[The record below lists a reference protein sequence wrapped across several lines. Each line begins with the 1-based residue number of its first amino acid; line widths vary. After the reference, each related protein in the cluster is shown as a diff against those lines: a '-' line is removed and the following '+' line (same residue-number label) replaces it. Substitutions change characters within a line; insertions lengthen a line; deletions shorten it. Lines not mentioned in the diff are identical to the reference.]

1 MAQLD
6 RNKLDQM
13 GVFVDQTGARAV
25 VHHRPDTP
33 ALALRELRYCL
44 GDQVEFIPLEA
55 EVQKAF
61 EQQNRDTGDI
71 ITELENYVS
80 DADFE
85 RAAEIALGASSDTD
99 APVVKLFNNLLAV
112 AISRS
117 ASDLHIDSSD
127 RDLEIRMRF
136 DGILVE
142 YARLDLRIAP
152 MLVSRIKLVSGM
164 DITEKRK
171 PQDGRF
177 SVRHGG
183 RGVDIR
189 VASMP
194 VKSGE
199 RLALRLFNRDANQV
213 NLTDTGLA
221 DQHQQALTHA
231 MSRQSGLILICG
243 PTGSGK
249 TTTIYSML
257 NTLCGRGMNIM
268 TIEDPVE
275 VELNGIV
282 QTQVN
287 DAIGFGF
294 AEGLRSIL
302 RNDPDVVLVGEIRD
316 ESTAEIAVR
325 AAMTGHLVISTVHA
339 NSPIG
344 AIKRL
349 INLGIDR
356 SLLADCLLGVFT
368 QRLVRTYCPD
378 CGDHSARSPEHTT
391 VLPAAF
397 DGCDSCFH
405 TGFSARVPVMS
416 HVLLDHTARQAVERD
431 LSALEY
437 DDSMITEAQILHD
450 QGKTPL
456 FEVNK
461 LKSA

>member
-1 MAQLD
+1 MAQTD
-6 RNKLDQM
+6 RNKLDQL
-13 GVFVDQTGARAV
+13 GIYIDQTGSRKV
-25 VHHRPDTP
+25 VHYRVETSE
-33 ALALRELRYCL
+33 LTLRELRYSL
-44 GDQVEFIPLEA
+44 GHDVDFVGMASQ
-55 EVQKAF
+55 VQKAF
-61 EQQNRDTGDI
+61 QQQNRDTDNI
-71 ITELENYVS
+71 ITEIENYVS

-85 RAAEIALGASSDTD
+85 RSAEIALGASSEAD

-117 ASDLHIDSSD
+117 ASDVHIDSTE

-142 YARLDLRIAP
+142 YARLDMRIAP

-177 SVRHGG
+177 TVGHDG
-183 RGVDIR
+183 RSVDIR
-189 VASMP
+189 AASMP

-199 RLALRLFNRDANQV
+199 RLALRLFNRDANKF
-213 NLTDTGLA
+213 NLKQTGLPKLHL
-221 DQHQQALTHA
+221 DALTQA
-231 MSRQSGLILICG
+231 MSRQNGLILICG

-257 NTLCGRGMNIM
+257 NTLSGRGMNIM

-275 VELNGIV
+275 VELQGIV

-287 DAIGFGF
+287 NAIGFGF

-316 ESTAEIAVR
+316 EQTAEIAVR

-356 SLLADCLLGVFT
+356 SLLSDCLLGVFT
-368 QRLVRTYCPD
+368 QRLVRIYCHN
-378 CGDHSARSPEHTT
+378 CRDHSITSEAHHSL
-391 VLPAAF
+391 LPGAF
-397 DGCDSCFH
+397 DGCATCFQ
-405 TGFSARVPVMS
+405 TGFRARVPVMS
-416 HVLLDHTARQAVERD
+416 HIVLDAKDRKAIEQD
-431 LSALEY
+431 LSILSY
-437 DDSMITEAQILHD
+437 DDTMITQAQAIYD
-450 QGKTPL
+450 QGRTPI

-461 LKSA
+461 LRGS